1 MEYARWTLAWWC
13 PNDQSCNFD
22 LFFITCDGTFEPM
35 IIRWRSIA
43 SINFFESVIKT
54 RNQEK
59 VSIEWTILWSINGRC
74 RASTRGTKPNPFT
87 ISTDIG
93 KVNIFKIIM
102 HITQSCHPIVV
113 QSTMLRCHDNCL
125 SSSLALTRKG
135 DISHFEHVISSWH
148 KQSQKTIII
157 RWITQ
162 KCWIFY
168 LYFER
173 ALQTEFRLKKIK
185 LLGSNPGPR
194 SPGFGRVSRVIW
206 LFPIHIMRLVDSD
219 KTLKNNVTEIITTRK
234 GIVVI
239 FIVFNWHNR
248 QLLLGNQSEEQNA
261 IGSLKTSLS
270 DLRLLKSNHYSFHYR
285 QNDHNSFYY
294 QEHIHLNLFASFSGT
309 FIVIIQFQI
318 YAA

>member
-1 MEYARWTLAWWC
+1 
-13 PNDQSCNFD
+13 
-22 LFFITCDGTFEPM
+22 
-35 IIRWRSIA
+35 
-43 SINFFESVIKT
+43 
-54 RNQEK
+54 
-59 VSIEWTILWSINGRC
+59 
-74 RASTRGTKPNPFT
+74 
-87 ISTDIG
+87 
-93 KVNIFKIIM
+93 
-102 HITQSCHPIVV
+102 
-113 QSTMLRCHDNCL
+113 
-125 SSSLALTRKG
+125 
-135 DISHFEHVISSWH
+135 
-148 KQSQKTIII
+148 
-157 RWITQ
+157 
-162 KCWIFY
+162 
-168 LYFER
+168 
-173 ALQTEFRLKKIK
+173 
-185 LLGSNPGPR
+185 
-194 SPGFGRVSRVIW
+194 
-206 LFPIHIMRLVDSD
+206 MRLVDSD